1 MVNLIDIFYRFFIL
15 GLVSFGGPIAHIA
28 YFKKTF
34 VDKLKW
40 LDDENYGK
48 IVALSQFLPGPSSS
62 QVGFTIGLKRGG
74 IWGAILAFIAFT
86 LPSFLFLYFLWY
98 FGIFQ
103 NENHNLCHL
112 EEGNEITVVRSSEEK
127 HVKQLHGT
135 TRALLANMIEGVHN
149 GYSKTLE
156 IVGIGYRGQMKG
168 NTLVLNIGFSHQ
180 VEIEAEEGVKVETP
194 NPNTIVVSGIDK
206 ERVGQMAALIRS
218 KKKPEPYKGKGI
230 KYSDERI
237 IRKEGKTA
245 GKK

>member
-1 MVNLIDIFYRFFIL
+1 MSRVGNKIINVPEGVKVEIAADNTVTVTGAKGTLVRQFSPLININM
-15 GLVSFGGPIAHIA
+15 
-28 YFKKTF
+28 
-34 VDKLKW
+34 
-40 LDDENYGK
+40 DEN
-48 IVALSQFLPGPSSS
+48 
-62 QVGFTIGLKRGG
+62 T
-74 IWGAILAFIAFT
+74 
-86 LPSFLFLYFLWY
+86 
-98 FGIFQ
+98 
-103 NENHNLCHL
+103 
-112 EEGNEITVVRSSEEK
+112 ITVSRTSEQK

-230 KYSDERI
+230 KYVDERI

-245 GKK
+245 GNK